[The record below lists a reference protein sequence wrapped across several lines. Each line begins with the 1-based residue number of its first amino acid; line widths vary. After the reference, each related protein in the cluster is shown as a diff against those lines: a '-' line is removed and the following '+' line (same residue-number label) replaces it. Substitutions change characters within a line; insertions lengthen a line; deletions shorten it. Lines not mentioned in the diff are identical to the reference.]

1 MERHLQ
7 TLKSAFIT
15 LLFLLYAFSA
25 PAQIPS
31 FEKKIRIP
39 VWAELDAYPELAE
52 AADTDSE
59 LYDYPIKSI
68 RRVAPFLI
76 SGMIYGWKFVYV
88 PSDKARGVEEYLE
101 VTEILDINDTAEK
114 ITYTSPWIQNNRL
127 NCWCEFNR
135 SEAQIQNYR
144 MWNSIQHPV
153 IQGRGSGSLSRGFDG
168 IREAA
173 EDALKNAVRE
183 HFRSRIKNK
192 PKEIR
197 GSVLIKD
204 SPTVGISSGRYVM
217 NLDFF
222 LEYGRILEYTQY

>member
-7 TLKSAFIT
+7 TLKSAFIA
-15 LLFLLYAFSA
+15 LLFISSAFSA
-25 PAQIPS
+25 QAQVPS

-52 AADTDSE
+52 AADTASG

-76 SGMIYGWKFVYV
+76 SGMVYGWKFVYV

-101 VTEILDINDTAEK
+101 VTEILNINDTDEK

-153 IQGRGSGSLSRGFDG
+153 IQGRGSGSLSTGFDG

-204 SPTVGISSGRYVM
+204 SPTVGISSGRYVL